1 MTDVPLTQ
9 RNIVAIGGGG
19 FLGETSP
26 ALDDYLLRLTGKPRP
41 RVCFIP
47 TAAGDGDAGL
57 VGFYRAFHAERGRAT
72 DLTLFRRT
80 VDDIRSF
87 LLDQDLIYVGGGNTA
102 SMLAVWRAHGVGEI
116 LREAWA
122 AGIVVGGVSAGA
134 ICWFEGGVTDSF
146 GPRLAALRDGL
157 GILPGTFCPHYD
169 SDPNRRP
176 TYHRLVGEGFA
187 SGYAADD
194 GVGLHFVGTD
204 LASIVSSRPDARA
217 YRVERRGDAVVE
229 TPLQPTYLG

>member
-1 MTDVPLTQ
+1 MAQ
-9 RNIVAIGGGG
+9 RHIVAIGGGG
-19 FLGETSP
+19 FLGDGSA

-47 TAAGDGDAGL
+47 TAAGDCDAAL
-57 VGFYRAFHAERGRAT
+57 VSFYRAFHADRCWAT

-80 VDDIRSF
+80 VDDIRAF
-87 LLDQDLIYVGGGNTA
+87 LLDQDFIYVGGGNTA

-122 AGIVVGGVSAGA
+122 AGIVVGGVSAGG

-146 GPRLAALRDGL
+146 GSRLAALRDGL

-169 SDPNRRP
+169 SEPNRRP
-176 TYHRLVGEGFA
+176 TYHRLVAEGLPG
-187 SGYAADD
+187 GYAADD

-204 LASIVSSRPDARA
+204 LASIVSSRLDARA
-217 YRVERRGDAVVE
+217 YRIERRGDAVVE
-229 TPLQPTYLG
+229 TPLEPTYLG